1 MSTTETLREESRGV
15 PTRATM
21 RLSRLVFD
29 EALYPRKEHDPAITT
44 STITVTLSIN
54 VPDTCCPNLWK
65 ASKHK
70 VPYVIKH
77 MECHGRIHTGIT
89 IADRAKDERGE
100 HHRHGPKRWV
110 TPPMPEHKH
119 ERSDQVCQCQPS
131 PCPVSPGLL
140 RQLPLQ
146 NAPKGQFFGAWLP
159 QPQGEE
165 SPRENLPQRYRLYG
179 QTQPQAQPKN
189 PACQQHCEKQPILV
203 KRGRA
208 IQSQYTRDFPHGY
221 EPSL

>member
-1 MSTTETLREESRGV
+1 MVYVTVAHGSSRGGGGYCWAETV
-15 PTRATM
+15 TQQST
-21 RLSRLVFD
+21 
-29 EALYPRKEHDPAITT
+29 AITT

-146 NAPKGQFFGAWLP
+146 NAPKGQFFGAEAEVHRSGFP
-159 QPQGEE
+159 
-165 SPRENLPQRYRLYG
+165 
-179 QTQPQAQPKN
+179 
-189 PACQQHCEKQPILV
+189 LV
-203 KRGRA
+203 ARFRTMFRTA
-208 IQSQYTRDFPHGY
+208 
-221 EPSL
+221 